1 MKVIKTKIDK
11 KDIAKMPVAAFKG
24 KIVLIDTM
32 AEAEKAVFYLM
43 KQPLVGLD
51 TETRPSFRK
60 GTSYK
65 VALMQVCA
73 GEDICFLF
81 RLNRL
86 GMIEPLRKLMEAER
100 PLKVGVS
107 LRDDILS
114 LHRREDFNPRGI
126 VELQKRVK
134 EIGIEDM
141 SLQKLFA
148 NFFQRKIS
156 KSQQLTNWEAK
167 ELTPRQQL
175 YAATDAWACIEIYK
189 ELNRLEAEG
198 SYRLEIVPEPNV
210 NAKKPEP
217 KENVTIDLPA

>member
-11 KDIAKMPVAAFKG
+11 KDIATMPVAAFKG
-24 KIVLIDTM
+24 KIVLIDTL
-32 AEAEKAVFYLM
+32 AEAEKAVHFLM
-43 KQPLVGLD
+43 TLPLVGLD

-60 GTSYK
+60 GANHK

-86 GMIEPLRKLMEAER
+86 GMAEPLRRLMEAER

-114 LHRREDFNPRGI
+114 LHRREEFLPQGI
-126 VELQKRVK
+126 VELQSRVK
-134 EIGIEDM
+134 EIGIQDM

-148 NFFQRKIS
+148 NFFHRKIS
-156 KSQQLTNWEAK
+156 KSQQLTNWEAPQ
-167 ELTPRQQL
+167 LTPRQQL
-175 YAATDAWACIEIYK
+175 YAATDAWACIEIYH
-189 ELNRLEAEG
+189 ELNRLEARKG
-198 SYRLEIVPEPNV
+198 SYRIETVPEAQPQREGQT
-210 NAKKPEP
+210 A
-217 KENVTIDLPA
+217 LPA

>member
-11 KDIAKMPVAAFKG
+11 KDIAKMPIAAFKG
-24 KIVLIDTM
+24 KIVVIDTLV
-32 AEAEKAVFYLM
+32 EAEKAVYYLM
-43 KQPLVGLD
+43 KLPIVGLD

-60 GTSYK
+60 GQCFK

-73 GEDICFLF
+73 GNDICFLF

-86 GMIEPLRKLMEAER
+86 GMIEPLKQLMEAER

-114 LHRREDFNPRGI
+114 LHRREDFRPKGI
-126 VELQKRVK
+126 VELQNRVK
-134 EIGIEDM
+134 EIGIKDM

-148 NFFQRKIS
+148 NFFGRKIS
-156 KSQQLTNWEAK
+156 KSQQLTNWEAPQ
-167 ELTPRQQL
+167 LTSRQQL

-189 ELNRLEAEG
+189 ELNRLEEVEG
-198 SYRLEIVPEPNV
+198 SYCLEVVPEPEPAHSINV
-210 NAKKPEP
+210 
-217 KENVTIDLPA
+217 

>member
-1 MKVIKTKIDK
+1 
-11 KDIAKMPVAAFKG
+11 MPVAAFRG
-24 KIVLIDTM
+24 KIVLIDTL
-32 AEAEKAVFYLM
+32 AEAEKAVYYLM
-43 KQPLVGLD
+43 RLPLVGLD

-60 GTSYK
+60 GTSHK

-73 GEDICFLF
+73 GEDVCFLF

-86 GMIEPLRKLMEAER
+86 GFIPALKQLMEAER

-114 LHRREDFNPRGI
+114 LHRRDDFNPKGI
-126 VELQKRVK
+126 VELQNRVK

-167 ELTPRQQL
+167 LLTPRQQL

-189 ELNRLEAEG
+189 ELNRLETEG
-198 SYRLEIVPEPNV
+198 TFRLEVVPQPL
-210 NAKKPEP
+210 P
-217 KENVTIDLPA
+217 KETVNIDLPA